1 MKKALIT
8 IIVILFS
15 VVKGTSQIK
24 SLNDLFKIS
33 QLSIEEMKSDL
44 SETWKLKLPIR
55 TDSEE
60 GSETKHY
67 VFKNYSENKKQVI
80 RKSGRFQYNKNK
92 TYWLTDFQCND
103 IELLKKIKSEIITD
117 GFTIEVDEKNRIV
130 YDNGSKSII
139 IRTKYSG
146 KTSPNSFIYKD
157 YTEIEF
163 YEIRIVN

>member
-8 IIVILFS
+8 IIVILFTFLQ
-15 VVKGTSQIK
+15 GNSQIK
-24 SLNDLFKIS
+24 NLNDLFKIS
-33 QLSIEEMKSDL
+33 HLSIEEMKSDL
-44 SETWKLKLPIR
+44 NETWKLKLPIR

-67 VFKNYSENKKQVI
+67 VFINYSENKKQVI
-80 RKSGRFQYNKNK
+80 RKSGRLQYAKNK

-103 IELLKKIKSEIITD
+103 IELLKKIKTEIITD

-146 KTSPNSFIYKD
+146 KISPNSFIYKD
-157 YTEIEF
+157 DTEIEF
-163 YEIRIVN
+163 YEIRIEN